1 MMDNLETAGQE
12 PPSTEPLNFER
23 LSEAEQLRRSVAFY
37 ETMRTRRT
45 VREFSSDPVPYELIE
60 NAIKVAAS
68 APSGANQQPWRFV
81 VVSNPEIKREIR
93 EAAEIEET
101 EFYNGRAPDEW
112 LEALAVLGTNWKKPF
127 LETAPYLIVVFRV
140 DYGLSVDAEGR
151 EVKTKHYYVMESV
164 GIACGMLLAALH
176 TSGLVTLTH
185 TPSPMGFLAKI
196 LNRPRNEKPFL
207 LIPVGY
213 AAEGVTVPRIHKKP
227 LSDVLQL
234 MA

>member
-1 MMDNLETAGQE
+1 MENLETAGQE
-12 PPSTEPLNFER
+12 PPPTEPLNFEG

-93 EAAEIEET
+93 EAAEAEEK

-140 DYGLSVDAEGR
+140 DYGLSLDATNCR
-151 EVKTKHYYVMESV
+151 TARRY
-164 GIACGMLLAALH
+164 
-176 TSGLVTLTH
+176 
-185 TPSPMGFLAKI
+185 FW
-196 LNRPRNEKPFL
+196 
-207 LIPVGY
+207 
-213 AAEGVTVPRIHKKP
+213 
-227 LSDVLQL
+227 
-234 MA
+234 